1 MWKTL
6 AGWMQAAG
14 LGEVP
19 RTLLYELARI
29 KSGDVV
35 LPESPSLRVGQT
47 DPRPVPLPLFTPQLR
62 FGFAVISRS
71 PRSRP
76 LDPLA

>member
-35 LPESPSLRVGQT
+35 LPESPSLRVGLVFRLRPT
-47 DPRPVPLPLFTPQLR
+47 PPRRTIT
-62 FGFAVISRS
+62 ATS
-71 PRSRP
+71 PRFPS
-76 LDPLA
+76 AGTH